1 MTDCT
6 DIPNSVIVEA
16 VKEYVKGE
24 RNRLVL
30 IDRLINRMCYEPLAE
45 KYDISVST
53 VKRTIYKYEYKVLT
67 EAQKEYRKAENSIC
81 EYLSVLPKELV
92 GV

>member
-1 MTDCT
+1 MKDYE
-6 DIPNSVIVEA
+6 DIPNSLITA
-16 VKEYVKGE
+16 SINEYVKGE
-24 RNRLVL
+24 KSRGIL

-53 VKRTIYKYEYKVLT
+53 VKRTIYKYEYKVLA